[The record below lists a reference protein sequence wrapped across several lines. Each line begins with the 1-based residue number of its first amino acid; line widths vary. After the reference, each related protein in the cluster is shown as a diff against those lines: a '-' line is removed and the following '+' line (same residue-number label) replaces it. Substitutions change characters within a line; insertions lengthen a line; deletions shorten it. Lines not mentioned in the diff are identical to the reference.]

1 MQGKLELKKA
11 QVQEILSHRPNYTEV
26 RVNLSGN
33 LVKAV
38 NYDALTGEIAVGDWV
53 YLNTTAVSKNLGTGG
68 WHFVLANLNQ
78 PEMAMEETGHIMKL
92 RYTPMQVKVLSVEEE
107 EHPLNPAYRQTSTLA
122 GTPVIIGTLH
132 SMLPPLLAA
141 LNYKKQIRPKIIIL
155 MTDGAALPA
164 YFSRNLVQLRE
175 LDLMQ
180 GVVTCGHAF
189 GGDWEA
195 VNNYSGLLAAKA
207 AGAEIIVAC
216 MGPGI
221 VGTGSTFG
229 FTGIEQGELVNAVR
243 VLGGRPLAI
252 PRISFAD
259 PRPRHWGLSH
269 HTQTALG
276 RVALQSCEIVFPDLP
291 SEQRNLL
298 EQQIEASH
306 LAERHQIIWQDS
318 SPTEQALQSFNLQ
331 ASSMGRKFADD
342 PAFFQAAA
350 ASGFYL
356 QNYQHE
362 EKQNV

>member
-11 QVQEILSHRPNYTEV
+11 QVQAILSHRPNYTEV
-26 RVNLSGN
+26 RVNLSGT
-33 LVKAV
+33 LAKAV

-53 YLNTTAVSKNLGTGG
+53 YLNTTAVSKKLGTGG

-78 PEMAMEETGHIMKL
+78 PELAMEEAGHIMKL

-141 LNYKKQIRPKIIIL
+141 LNYQQPNKAKIIVL

-175 LDLMQ
+175 KGLMQ

-207 AGAEIIVAC
+207 AGAEIILAC

-221 VGTGSTFG
+221 VGTGSAFG
-229 FTGIEQGELVNAVR
+229 FTGIEQGELVNAVQI
-243 VLGGRPLAI
+243 LGGRPLAI
-252 PRISFAD
+252 PRLSFAD

-276 RVALQSCEIVFPDLP
+276 RVALKACEIVFPQLP
-291 SEQRNLL
+291 AEQRQVV
-298 EQQIEASH
+298 EQQIRDSH
-306 LAERHQIIWQDS
+306 LADRHQIIWQEAGQ
-318 SPTEQALQSFNLQ
+318 TEAALQSFDLQ
-331 ASSMGRKFADD
+331 VSSMGRKFAED

-356 QNYQHE
+356 SGSKE
-362 EKQNV
+362 